1 MGTAEVF
8 PRNRKVLAVLDL
20 SFTTATVIAMKTLF
34 LVFAACLVVSS
45 YAEEHDVDKRL
56 IFNEF
61 HPIQD
66 ITSVGIHYLNSVDPR
81 KVADLLGMDSSK
93 ISWHDLGKW
102 DGGRVDLQGLK
113 KYLGLHHVTR
123 KNVKIVMKEVCRI
136 WYQQIRFTLQ
146 KHAKNIKGK
155 VQKVLDKLYPI
166 VQTLTDLVPVHCY
179 SDDDCG
185 IAQCCGHHHKYF
197 KGHGLCTN

>member
-45 YAEEHDVDKRL
+45 YAEEHEVAKRL
-56 IFNEF
+56 IWNEF

-66 ITSVGIHYLNSVDPR
+66 ITSVSIHYLSSVDPR

-93 ISWHDLGKW
+93 ISWHDLGQW
-102 DGGRVDLQGLK
+102 GGGVYGLTTGLFNRLKGWTYIFSHLHTMDQDKVDLQGLK
-113 KYLGLHHVTR
+113 KCLGLH
-123 KNVKIVMKEVCRI
+123 
-136 WYQQIRFTLQ
+136 
-146 KHAKNIKGK
+146 
-155 VQKVLDKLYPI
+155 
-166 VQTLTDLVPVHCY
+166 
-179 SDDDCG
+179 
-185 IAQCCGHHHKYF
+185 
-197 KGHGLCTN
+197 